1 MNDLMINTTNFSQC
15 PGWRSGVTSARRM
28 LVLLGTALALL
39 SCLPAASQAA
49 TAISSYAVGSQ
60 FGEGNGSGTPA
71 FTEVAVSQSGGNI
84 FIAEHNQNV
93 VGVFAP
99 DASSGGTL
107 LTIANFNSSGHG
119 ALNLAVDPTN
129 DALYAGDTAFGNG
142 ISKEISDGAPTPTYS
157 IDSAFAVPPGAI
169 ISPSGM
175 AVDPVTHDLL
185 VVDSAANRVFR
196 LSSSTGAVIS
206 SFDGSDTTAGAFQAP
221 GSIAV
226 GPTGTIYVVD
236 TAGARVEQFSPAGTS
251 TGALSLPAGA
261 LPSSVTVNP
270 LNGGIAVLLAVRN
283 QTYLQGFTAGGTQT
297 FLARVTS
304 GIGVSDDGHPA
315 VIGLAW
321 DGGTNRIYAG
331 IAGGFA
337 RALLPAT
344 QPGVDPPVA
353 TPGRNT
359 VHLTADVDPGGE
371 DTTARFEYC
380 PASAA
385 CGNYPVS
392 NPSDPANPWQRGPDH
407 TGLTTDG
414 PIVDDLPLGSNAS
427 WRVRVSANNTVTG
440 TDNTSSTVSFDSPL
454 LTPGVT
460 TGNAGSITESQA
472 ELTGLIDTLGAQA
485 TYHFEY
491 GLTTNYGNRVPVSP
505 ESPAGN
511 NRTPRTVLKG
521 ISGLQS
527 GTIYHYR
534 LVAQNSVGEGA
545 GADRTFTTAGPDDV
559 APQRAYE
566 QVTPVD
572 KQGATL
578 NSVFHV
584 QAATDGSAIAVAT
597 ASSSPDADSTRI
609 FQNYVSRRGASDW
622 LDWQKVEAPQDAAR
636 GIFESSTAAMSA
648 DFEHALVVSNRT
660 LAPGGIAG
668 GGNIYIRNL
677 RTGDYTF
684 VAGAPG
690 GAAYQLLAGLQ
701 ANEQIYMAG
710 APDFSWILFWGQA
723 PFLPEATGGPAVYRW
738 SRTGGLTIESRW
750 PDGSVSPAP
759 VQLPGGYRKTGTA
772 SSANGDVIAF
782 SAGGIYR
789 RANGQTTAI
798 SVSRVVG
805 DPPDPQ
811 PGTLDGVT
819 PGGRYVVFHSPAR
832 LTDAAV
838 SAPSEGYAL
847 YRYDAIADELQY
859 IGDVKAFNDWE
870 VYGISDDGETIY
882 FDAAGPG
889 ASVWQSNGQ
898 VRAIT
903 AARPNLDSI
912 ESYVTANGRYFA
924 WLDAADQQ
932 AYRYDAETD
941 QSVCVSCLAD
951 GSPGKPARLMSGARG
966 IGNRATR
973 AMTESGVVFLDTAS
987 RLVTADHNGT
997 TDVYEYGVRPT
1008 LISPGDGAFDAR
1020 FVDAS
1025 DDGSNVFFQTDEGLV
1040 SQDTDGNLDVYDAR
1054 VGGGFSAQSPLPPR
1068 APCVRAECGELGS
1081 GPVSSP
1087 PASSSTTGGST
1098 GQQRTNQEKVVLS
1111 LGKVSLGSKSVR
1123 VTFKASQRGRV
1134 RVTGSRVA
1142 TTVRNVAKA
1151 GSYSVSVPLSRKARA
1166 LVRAH
1171 KKFKVSL
1178 KVSLSGG
1185 WGSASA
1191 KYSRTLG
1198 N

>member
-1 MNDLMINTTNFSQC
+1 MNNTTNFSQG
-15 PGWRSGVTSARRM
+15 PGRRGGVVGALRAR
-28 LVLLGTALALL
+28 LLLLTFGVALALL
-39 SCLPAASQAA
+39 GNLPAASQAA
-49 TAISSYAVGSQ
+49 TAVSSYAVGSQ
-60 FGEGNGSGTPA
+60 FGEGNGSGYAA
-71 FTEVAVSQSGGNI
+71 FTAVAVSQTNGNI

-93 VGVFAP
+93 VGIYAP
-99 DASSGGTL
+99 DVGSGGTL
-107 LTIANFNSSGHG
+107 LTTADFNSSGHG
-119 ALNLAVDPTN
+119 TLNLAVDPAD
-129 DALYAGDTAFGNG
+129 DALYAGDTYFGTG

-157 IDSAFAVPPGAI
+157 LDSGFAVAPGAI
-169 ISPSGM
+169 IAPGGM
-175 AVDPVTHDLL
+175 AVDPTNHDLL
-185 VVDSAANRVFR
+185 VVDSAVNRVFR

-206 SFDGSDTTAGAFQAP
+206 SFDGSDASAGAFQAP

-226 GPTGTIYVVD
+226 GPSGVIYVVD
-236 TAGARVEQFSPAGTS
+236 TAGDRVERFSASGAS

-261 LPSSVTVNP
+261 RPSLVTVNP
-270 LNGGIAVLLAVRN
+270 LSGGIAVLLTLGN
-283 QTYLQGFTAGGTQT
+283 QIYLQGFTAGGTQT

-304 GIGVSDDGHPA
+304 VIGAADDGHPA
-315 VIGLAW
+315 ANALAW

-380 PASAA
+380 PAAAA
-385 CGNYPVS
+385 CGSYLVS
-392 NPSDPANPWQRGPDH
+392 NPSDPANPWQRGPEH
-407 TGLTTDG
+407 TGLATNG

-427 WRVRVSANNTVTG
+427 WRVRVSAENTVG

-472 ELTGLIDTLGAQA
+472 ELTGLIDTLGAQT

-491 GLTTNYGNRVPVSP
+491 GLTTNYGNRVPVS
-505 ESPAGN
+505 SGFPAGN
-511 NRTPRTVLKG
+511 NRTLRTVLKD

-527 GTIYHYR
+527 GTTYHYR

-545 GADRTFTTAGPDDV
+545 GADRTFTTAGPDNV
-559 APQRAYE
+559 APQRTYE
-566 QVTPVD
+566 QVTPID

-578 NSVFHV
+578 NSVFHT

-597 ASSSPDADSTRI
+597 ASSSSDADSTRI

-636 GIFESSTAAMSA
+636 GIFESSVAAMSA
-648 DFEHALVVSNRT
+648 DFEHALVVSNRA

-668 GGNIYIRNL
+668 GGNIYIRDL

-690 GAAYQLLAGLQ
+690 GAAYQLLVGLQ
-701 ANEQIYMAG
+701 GNEQIYMAG

-723 PFLPEATGGPAVYRW
+723 PFLPEVTGGPAVYRW
-738 SRTGGLTIESRW
+738 SRTGGLTVESRW
-750 PDGSVSPAP
+750 PDGSISPAP

-772 SSANGDVIAF
+772 SSADGNVIAF

-798 SVSRVVG
+798 SVSRVGG

-819 PGGRYVVFHSPAR
+819 PDGRYVVFHSPAR

-847 YRYDAIADELQY
+847 YRYDAIADELLY
-859 IGDVKAFNDWE
+859 IGDVTAFNDWE
-870 VYGISDDGETIY
+870 VYGVSNDGETIF
-882 FDAAGPG
+882 FDAAGSG

-903 AARPNLDSI
+903 AARPNLDSP

-932 AYRYDAETD
+932 AYRYDAEAD
-941 QSVCVSCLAD
+941 QTVCVSCLAD
-951 GSPGKPARLMSGARG
+951 GSPGKSARLMSGARG
-966 IGNRATR
+966 IGNRSTR
-973 AMTESGVVFLDTAS
+973 AMTESGVVFFDTAS

-1008 LISPGDGAFDAR
+1008 LISPGDGAFNAR

-1054 VGGGFSAQSPLPPR
+1054 VGGGFSAQSPLSPR

-1081 GPVSSP
+1081 GPVASP
-1087 PASSSTTGGST
+1087 PASSSTTSGSA
-1098 GQQRTNQEKVVLS
+1098 GPVRTNQEKVLLS

-1123 VTFKASQRGRV
+1123 VTFRASQRGRV
-1134 RVTGSRVA
+1134 RVTGPRLA

-1151 GSYSVSVPLSRKARA
+1151 GSYSVSVPLGKKARA